1 MKIALCFI
9 ISYEHILTKEEI
21 WKEWIEPNKDIINV
35 YFFYKD
41 FDKIKSPWIREHTIP
56 PNYICKTSYYHVVPA
71 YISIMKFALHHDVAN
86 QWFCLLT
93 DSCCPVISPTRFREL
108 FNENYD
114 KSILKWSPPWWNI
127 DFHKRA
133 NLHKLPTH
141 LQLAND
147 PWFILKRENVKQI
160 FHFIQKK
167 VNMVNLICNGGLA
180 NESIFAIILS
190 FYKQLNPT
198 HTINAAT
205 HITDWSKMS
214 SATSPYIFK
223 TGNNDE
229 RSFIEAEL
237 NKNKYAIFVRK
248 VAPEFIPPFAFSQ
261 LS

>member
-1 MKIALCFI
+1 
-9 ISYEHILTKEEI
+9 
-21 WKEWIEPNKDIINV
+21 
-35 YFFYKD
+35 
-41 FDKIKSPWIREHTIP
+41 
-56 PNYICKTSYYHVVPA
+56 
-71 YISIMKFALHHDVAN
+71 
-86 QWFCLLT
+86 
-93 DSCCPVISPTRFREL
+93 
-108 FNENYD
+108 
-114 KSILKWSPPWWNI
+114 
-127 DFHKRA
+127 
-133 NLHKLPTH
+133 
-141 LQLAND
+141 
-147 PWFILKRENVKQI
+147 
-160 FHFIQKK
+160 
-167 VNMVNLICNGGLA
+167 MVNLICNGGLA

-237 NKNKYAIFVRK
+237 TKNKYAIFVRK